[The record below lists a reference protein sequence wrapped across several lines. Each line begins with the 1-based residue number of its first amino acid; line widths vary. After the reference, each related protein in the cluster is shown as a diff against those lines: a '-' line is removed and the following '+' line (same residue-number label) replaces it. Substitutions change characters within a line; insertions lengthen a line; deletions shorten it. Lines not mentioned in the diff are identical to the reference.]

1 MPFPPI
7 QMDLEIIIIREVNK
21 TPKDK
26 EQRI

>member
-1 MPFPPI
+1 MPFPAI
-7 QMDLEIIIIREVNK
+7 QMDLEINIIREVNK